1 MNKSLFLIPLL
12 LIIPLSSYAS
22 DQSFTLDQIFGH
34 IINFNLG
41 DRLVLFNND
50 TNFSHSFNAISKDGY
65 TRNTPSL
72 FPQMSY
78 RLQFEQPGNYS
89 ITDGVGSSK
98 IGFINV
104 ISSNPIQSNQT
115 ITNNITPTFSF
126 SNATNTIT
134 TLPDTTTS
142 TSGDATYW
150 KSQAL
155 TWKFLAQ
162 QYYQQLQAYQ
172 NK

>member
-1 MNKSLFLIPLL
+1 MKYSLL
-12 LIIPLSSYAS
+12 LIPILLLIPLSSYAT
-22 DQSFTLDQIFGH
+22 DQSFTLDQIYGH

-41 DRLVLFNND
+41 DNLILFNND

-78 RLQFEQPGNYS
+78 KIQFEQPGNYS
-89 ITDGVGSSK
+89 ITDGIGSSK
-98 IGFINV
+98 MGFINV
-104 ISSNPIQSNQT
+104 ISSNPIQINQT
-115 ITNNITPTFSF
+115 TNSAIIPSFSF
-126 SNATNTIT
+126 SNATTISLT
-134 TLPDTTTS
+134 DTTTS
-142 TSGDATYW
+142 ADASYW

-155 TWKFLAQ
+155 TWKYLAQ